1 MRFEGKL
8 HKPQGKKNKCW
19 SVEIPILH
27 IHTQGKSRKDA
38 FDMAKD
44 AVESLVNKKGFRVQ
58 VYPGEENTFSI
69 GTKDSKTLIS
79 FMLKRQRKFRDLTI
93 REVAS
98 RLHSKSPNAY
108 VQYEQGK
115 ISPSLDKL
123 IELLKAL
130 DPDFEPILK
139 AS

>member
-8 HKPQGKKNKCW
+8 YRPHGKKNKYW
-19 SVEIPILH
+19 SVEIPILN

-38 FDMAKD
+38 LEMVKD

-69 GTKDSKTLIS
+69 GAKDSRTLIS
-79 FMLKRQRKFRDLTI
+79 FMLKRQREFRELTI
-93 REVAS
+93 REVAL
-98 RLHSKSPNAY
+98 RLRSKSPNAY
-108 VQYEQGK
+108 AQYEQGK
-115 ISPSLDKL
+115 ISPSVDKL